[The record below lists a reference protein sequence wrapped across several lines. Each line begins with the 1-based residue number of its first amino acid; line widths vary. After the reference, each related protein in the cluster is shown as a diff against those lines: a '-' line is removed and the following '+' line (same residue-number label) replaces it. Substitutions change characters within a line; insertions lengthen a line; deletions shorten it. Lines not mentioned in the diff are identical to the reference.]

1 MELQEELQQ
10 QEVIQLV
17 TYNFIKGGT
26 GGSGNANGGGGGS
39 GSFVKDATADEYI
52 IVAGGGGGGGGG
64 AKTLEPQTLDL
75 MQEIFLCSVILIP

>member
-10 QEVIQLV
+10 GGGNS
-17 TYNFIKGGT
+17 YCYDFIKGGT

-64 AKTLEPQTLDL
+64 AQNSGTSTLDL
-75 MQEIFLCSVILIP
+75 MQEIFLS